1 MNGGW
6 FWWGGRPG
14 KNGSAALY
22 RQIYDRFV
30 NVHHLDNLVWVW
42 NVNAPN
48 ADWVPIAE
56 YYPGP
61 QYADVVTMDIYG
73 EFKQDFYTSMLTLA
87 AGKPI
92 ALAEVGGLPT
102 PEILDKQPRWAYFM
116 CWSEIIRTGNPLDKV
131 LAVYH
136 APRMVNRDD
145 PRLAAPMAAIRKAAA
160 DRIGSA
166 AGPDPVSPGAS
177 AEAKALLTRLAASGQ
192 PALSGQENDPA
203 SPAAATA
210 GVVQATGKQ
219 PSIYATELS
228 PAASQPETR
237 KAVVAEA
244 IRAHAAHG
252 YVSLSWHPARPT
264 DDAVATSKNLLTDY
278 EWNDLLTAG
287 TPLNQRWLQQVDS
300 AAEILREL
308 DKAGVAV
315 LWTPLPESNGA
326 NFWWAGRKGVHGS
339 AELYRQLFDRLVNH
353 DGLHNLVWV
362 WEAGAPDFR
371 PGGGGQAGGGQL
383 SDFFPGY
390 LYTDALEIRLNQ
402 LSPRFPAG
410 RMLSQIALEK
420 PIGAELA
427 GDIPQPAA
435 LSQGSGLAWFLAVP
449 PPPPTADP
457 AARTDAL
464 RKLYADPQIGSLA
477 PTQ

>member
-1 MNGGW
+1 
-6 FWWGGRPG
+6 
-14 KNGSAALY
+14 
-22 RQIYDRFV
+22 
-30 NVHHLDNLVWVW
+30 
-42 NVNAPN
+42 
-48 ADWVPIAE
+48 
-56 YYPGP
+56 
-61 QYADVVTMDIYG
+61 
-73 EFKQDFYTSMLTLA
+73 
-87 AGKPI
+87 
-92 ALAEVGGLPT
+92 
-102 PEILDKQPRWAYFM
+102 
-116 CWSEIIRTGNPLDKV
+116 
-131 LAVYH
+131 
-136 APRMVNRDD
+136 
-145 PRLAAPMAAIRKAAA
+145 
-160 DRIGSA
+160 
-166 AGPDPVSPGAS
+166 
-177 AEAKALLTRLAASGQ
+177 
-192 PALSGQENDPA
+192 
-203 SPAAATA
+203 
-210 GVVQATGKQ
+210 
-219 PSIYATELS
+219 
-228 PAASQPETR
+228 
-237 KAVVAEA
+237 
-244 IRAHAAHG
+244 
-252 YVSLSWHPARPT
+252 
-264 DDAVATSKNLLTDY
+264 
-278 EWNDLLTAG
+278 
-287 TPLNQRWLQQVDS
+287 VDS